1 MIVSS
6 SRLRFDYAYYEYVTS
21 LDKTRK
27 WTNWNGRFRFRRDER
42 SLKNIFP
49 CLRFPPPGKYRGAE
63 NLMDFPARVRNRC
76 STTTRLPPVCNNNNH
91 GEFEREEK
99 KRKKKKRETSISKRH
114 FEIQFFESSSK
125 TPTFHP
131 STIRANPLILHP
143 TPHPLLPRRAKLEYS
158 TIIFPNPPSKPP
170 QHAVRKTASGASS
183 DKSVGGRNHS
193 MASSGAGGGL
203 LIFQAKSS
211 SQKSSSS
218 LLLRGALEK
227 K

>member
-1 MIVSS
+1 
-6 SRLRFDYAYYEYVTS
+6 
-21 LDKTRK
+21 
-27 WTNWNGRFRFRRDER
+27 
-42 SLKNIFP
+42 
-49 CLRFPPPGKYRGAE
+49 
-63 NLMDFPARVRNRC
+63 MDFPARVRNRC

-99 KRKKKKRETSISKRH
+99 KRKKKKRKTSISKRH

-158 TIIFPNPPSKPP
+158 TIIFPNPPSKP